1 MLEKEVLA
9 SIYDDMENNRLD
21 LDRVKSS
28 HNRKNE
34 MEQEFFKSTT
44 ESLEVQFYESLED
57 IGGLVGISTFTPFDG
72 FLSSE
77 NLRLIGEY

>member
-9 SIYDDMENNRLD
+9 SIVDDMENNRLD

-28 HNRKNE
+28 HNGKDE

-57 IGGLVGISTFTPFDG
+57 IGGLDGISTFTSFDG